1 MPHDKCNCSVCMR
14 SQPLAEGPRSTA
26 SQPVCKWLLPCPRAW
41 DHSLWQKDQEALR
54 HSRCVNGFCHA
65 HGTSVWSQN
74 NTNTKQGEPK
84 SCWHQKHLNQCRF
97 EMHLHTLLPTL
108 DQSSCSLLLQCR
120 AIRHTPVLCPRS
132 WLDTWASTKH
142 TETSCIF
149 FVTAMKAATNLFFL
163 RSAMIPMLS
172 NLYYMLACYNHLLH
186 HTQKR
191 TTILVTA
198 SNNSL
203 HSAWS
208 HFMICTITITET
220 IPIPWPALTTSSHDA
235 SSPATN
241 GQNFDL
247 CHMSDRH
254 QSTFGASGC
263 LHKAASSSDH
273 LADVYRH
280 VNLAYNACF
289 HLGLSTSDTRH
300 RQWQAHEKQTAQ
312 VTNTTQLH
320 LSKFCRYDSSD
331 DTFPSRS
338 NCRTHINILQQASSS
353 HSASMC
359 PHKLLTQTSLPQA
372 SSSHIVSMRPRQLL
386 TVCHPMTWSYRRHAD
401 CSRGICLDRI
411 IRR

>member
-14 SQPLAEGPRSTA
+14 SQPL
-26 SQPVCKWLLPCPRAW
+26 
-41 DHSLWQKDQEALR
+41 QKDQEALR

-65 HGTSVWSQN
+65 HGTTVWSQN

-108 DQSSCSLLLQCR
+108 DQSSCSLLLPCR

-132 WLDTWASTKH
+132 WLDRHLSKYQTHRDFMHIS
-142 TETSCIF
+142 

-198 SNNSL
+198 SNSSL

-220 IPIPWPALTTSSHDA
+220 ILIPWPALTTSSHDA

-263 LHKAASSSDH
+263 SHKAASSSDH

-280 VNLAYNACF
+280 ANLAYKACF

-331 DTFPSRS
+331 DTFPSRT
-338 NCRTHINILQQASSS
+338 NCRTHINFLQQASSS

-386 TVCHPMTWSYRRHAD
+386 TVCHPMTWSYRRRAN

-411 IRR
+411 IRQ

>member
-1 MPHDKCNCSVCMR
+1 MASAMPTGPLSDHKATQTQSKESPNLAGIRSIWISV
-14 SQPLAEGPRSTA
+14 G
-26 SQPVCKWLLPCPRAW
+26 
-41 DHSLWQKDQEALR
+41 
-54 HSRCVNGFCHA
+54 SRCICICFFH
-65 HGTSVWSQN
+65 
-74 NTNTKQGEPK
+74 
-84 SCWHQKHLNQCRF
+84 
-97 EMHLHTLLPTL
+97 LLPTL
-108 DQSSCSLLLQCR
+108 DQSSCSLLIQCR
-120 AIRHTPVLCPRS
+120 AIRHTPACPLSKKLTGQAPEQVPNTQRLHAYFFRS
-132 WLDTWASTKH
+132 T
-142 TETSCIF
+142 
-149 FVTAMKAATNLFFL
+149 
-163 RSAMIPMLS
+163 MIPMLS

-186 HTQKR
+186 HTQNR

-198 SNNSL
+198 SNSSL

-254 QSTFGASGC
+254 QSTFGASEC
-263 LHKAASSSDH
+263 SHKAASSSDH

-280 VNLAYNACF
+280 ANLACNACF

-338 NCRTHINILQQASSS
+338 NCRTHINFLQQASSS

-372 SSSHIVSMRPRQLL
+372 SSSHIASMRPR
-386 TVCHPMTWSYRRHAD
+386 
-401 CSRGICLDRI
+401 
-411 IRR
+411 